1 MAVACASRFA
11 VLKLEDDEDIEG
23 INKASKGSKTQNSG
37 QANKNKSNGKSK
49 KKKKVASE
57 IAELQNMAFGT
68 INNKPKPKSS
78 SNNSKGNH
86 VNQNSQKQWEEW
98 KAKDSEFVSETYEQ
112 DLQEAL
118 LLSKIDYE
126 EKKDVYDALQKE
138 AEQNKLGVNKKR
150 KKNNQ
155 KKDKGIMSLDEFQ
168 NLGSEND
175 VGNVHKGNSDDID
188 VPQKHLEDTNFFDK
202 IEEDVEKIIT
212 KEQKQ
217 EQFKSYNSDQEAPRF
232 LQFQE
237 ELRKK
242 DAEIT
247 LLNAKVNKLKEE
259 LKSVKSRNKKLYG
272 ILESGEMREKADILL
287 QIDQLISVKDELTE
301 QVSEYHT
308 ALEQERSKVH
318 ALQSDLKKYQ
328 QNNKKP
334 RTESK

>member
-11 VLKLEDDEDIEG
+11 VLRLEDDDIETVKKPSG
-23 INKASKGSKTQNSG
+23 ASNPQNKG
-37 QANKNKSNGKSK
+37 QANKNKTNMKAKRK
-49 KKKKVASE
+49 KKISAE
-57 IAELQNMAFGT
+57 IAELQNLAFGT
-68 INNKPKPKSS
+68 VSNKSKPKSS
-78 SNNSKGNH
+78 SNNSKGNK
-86 VNQNSQKQWEEW
+86 VSQKQWEEW

-138 AEQNKLGVNKKR
+138 TEQSKLGTKKR

-155 KKDKGIMSLDEFQ
+155 KKDKGTMSLEEFQ

-175 VGNVHKGNSDDID
+175 VVNFQKGNSDLDD
-188 VPQKHLEDTNFFDK
+188 FVMPQKLSEDANFFDK
-202 IEEDVEKIIT
+202 IEEDVEEIIT

-217 EQFKSYNSDQEAPRF
+217 EQCKTFNSDQETPRF

-242 DAEIT
+242 DEEIV
-247 LLNAKVNKLKEE
+247 LLKEKFNKLKEE
-259 LKSVKSRNKKLYG
+259 LKNVKSRNKKLYG
-272 ILESGEMREKADILL
+272 ILESGEMREKAEILL
-287 QIDQLISVKDELTE
+287 QIDELISVKDELTE
-301 QVSEYHT
+301 QLSDYHT

-318 ALQSDLKKYQ
+318 ALQSELKKYQ
-328 QNNKKP
+328 QNNKKQ

>member
-11 VLKLEDDEDIEG
+11 VLKLEDDEDNVAM
-23 INKASKGSKTQNSG
+23 NKASKGSKTQNSG
-37 QANKNKSNGKSK
+37 QANRNKSK

-86 VNQNSQKQWEEW
+86 NQNSQKQWEEW

-138 AEQNKLGVNKKR
+138 ADQNKLGVNKKR

-155 KKDKGIMSLDEFQ
+155 KKDKGTMSLDEFQ
-168 NLGSEND
+168 NLGSENG
-175 VGNVHKGNSDDID
+175 VGNVHKGNLVLDDID

-212 KEQKQ
+212 KEKRQ

-242 DAEIT
+242 DDEIA
-247 LLNAKVNKLKEE
+247 LLNARVNKLMEE

-272 ILESGEMREKADILL
+272 ILESGEMREKAEILL

-308 ALEQERSKVH
+308 SLEQERSKVH
-318 ALQSDLKKYQ
+318 ALQSELKKYQ
-328 QNNKKP
+328 QNNKKQ

>member
-11 VLKLEDDEDIEG
+11 VLKLEDDEVNEV
-23 INKASKGSKTQNSG
+23 INKASKGSKSLNSG

-49 KKKKVASE
+49 KKKKVSSE

-68 INNKPKPKSS
+68 INKPKPKSS
-78 SNNSKGNH
+78 SNSKGNH
-86 VNQNSQKQWEEW
+86 ANQNSQKQWEEW

-138 AEQNKLGVNKKR
+138 AEQNKLGANKKR
-150 KKNNQ
+150 KKNNL
-155 KKDKGIMSLDEFQ
+155 KKDKGTMSLDEFQ

-175 VGNVHKGNSDDID
+175 VGNVQKGNSDDSD
-188 VPQKHLEDTNFFDK
+188 VPQKPLEDTNFFDK

-212 KEQKQ
+212 KEQRQ

-242 DAEIT
+242 DDEIA
-247 LLNAKVNKLKEE
+247 LLNGKVNKLKEE
-259 LKSVKSRNKKLYG
+259 LKNVKSRNKKLYG
-272 ILESGEMREKADILL
+272 ILESGEMREKAEILL

-318 ALQSDLKKYQ
+318 ALQSELKKYQ
-328 QNNKKP
+328 QNNKKQ